1 MIIFTQVTVKY
12 MKKNLNKQNLLLVNK
27 FCQSLGPLLHQGS
40 TVLNTVQ
47 EHQCLWGE
55 SSDGTWP
62 WIILMTQFI
71 TRLYVNLFDRHVV
84 LGVHHNGRFGTLG
97 LSRRD
102 DLMFK
107 PLKFKVSYKLKGTA
121 KGWSVTFVKTW

>member
-1 MIIFTQVTVKY
+1 
-12 MKKNLNKQNLLLVNK
+12 
-27 FCQSLGPLLHQGS
+27 
-40 TVLNTVQ
+40 
-47 EHQCLWGE
+47 
-55 SSDGTWP
+55 
-62 WIILMTQFI
+62 MTQLI
-71 TRLYVNLFDRHVV
+71 TRLYMNLFDRHVV

-97 LSRRD
+97 LSRRE

>member
-1 MIIFTQVTVKY
+1 M
-12 MKKNLNKQNLLLVNK
+12 N
-27 FCQSLGPLLHQGS
+27 
-40 TVLNTVQ
+40 
-47 EHQCLWGE
+47 
-55 SSDGTWP
+55 
-62 WIILMTQFI
+62 
-71 TRLYVNLFDRHVV
+71 RFDRHVV

-97 LSRRD
+97 LSRRE